1 MKKVKFALIG
11 CGRISPNY
19 FDAISKCDI
28 AELVAIC
35 DVDIDKAKKAAE
47 DNNVPAYYSDIDDM
61 LNNEEVDVCCILTP
75 SGIHAEAAMRA
86 AKHKVHILCEK
97 PLDVSVENMQA
108 MIDCCKE
115 NNVKLGAIFQRRF
128 FIAAVKTKEAIEKGW
143 LGKITLADAYLKYYR
158 DQAYYDSGDWRG
170 TWELDGGGALMNQ
183 GIHGVDMIAW
193 MMGGIKSVDA
203 QCERMHWDID
213 VEDTAVIR
221 VKYNN
226 GAMGV
231 IECCT
236 TAYPGLDSIFAVSG
250 TEGAIVFGDKGF
262 YIWELKDETKLQ
274 PEVTGSMGGKNC
286 KYSTDNY
293 GHIMHIEDMAR
304 AVLYDRD
311 PAITGEEAMQSVKMI
326 LGIYE
331 SSKEKKIVEL

>member
-19 FDAISKCDI
+19 FDAVSKCDI
-28 AELVAIC
+28 AELVAVC
-35 DVDIDKAKKAAE
+35 DTDFEKAKKAAE
-47 DNNVPAYYSDIDDM
+47 ENDVPACYSDIDEM

-75 SGIHAEAAMRA
+75 SGIHAEAAMKA
-86 AKHKVHILCEK
+86 ARHKKHILCEK
-97 PLDVSVENMQA
+97 PLDVAVDKMQA

-115 NNVKLGAIFQRRF
+115 NNVKLGAVFQRRF
-128 FIAAVKTKEAIEKGW
+128 FMGAIKTKEAIEKGW
-143 LGKITLADAYLKYYR
+143 LGKVTLADAYLKYYR

-183 GIHGVDMIAW
+183 GIHGVDMISW
-193 MMGGIKSVDA
+193 MLGGIKSVDA
-203 QCERMHWDID
+203 QCERMNWDID

-221 VKYNN
+221 VRYNN

-250 TEGAIVFGDKGF
+250 TEGSIVFGDKGF
-262 YIWELKDETKLQ
+262 YIWDLKDKTKTM
-274 PEVTGSMGGKNC
+274 PEITGSMGGKNC

-293 GHIMHIEDMAR
+293 GHIMHIQDMAE
-304 AVLYDRD
+304 AVLENRE
-311 PAITGEEAMQSVKMI
+311 PAITGEEAKKSVEAI
-326 LGIYE
+326 LAIYK
-331 SSKEKKIVEL
+331 SSDEKKIVEL